1 MGEKLISFLVSTR
14 LTAIL
19 FIVFALAMAIGTF
32 IENDYGTV
40 TAKILIYNATWF
52 ELILGV
58 FVLNFLFNIKR
69 YNLLKFNKWP
79 VLMLH
84 LSWIL
89 IILGAFVTRYIGYEG
104 VMPIRENTS
113 SNTFLSE
120 KTYLTV
126 LVDGEHQGQP
136 ARKTIQDD
144 LLLSEHTNN
153 YFELN
158 YEFSGQDFT
167 IEYLDFIEDATEG
180 LVEASTGEKYL
191 KIVEASKGNRH
202 EHYLRSGEVTSIHNI
217 LFSLNS
223 PTEGAINITENE
235 GELFIS
241 SPFDGDFMR
250 MADQFQGTL
259 NKNENQP
266 LLLRSLYNSAGLQFV
281 FPDHVVEGKFE
292 IVKSED
298 ITQQDGLF
306 VKISSGNESKI
317 LGLLG
322 AKGIAN
328 DPKKISLAG
337 LDFQLTYGSLENKL
351 PFEIKLNDFIAE
363 KYPGT
368 EKSYSSFMSRVTVID
383 DETFDY
389 DIYMNH
395 ILNHS
400 GYRFFQA
407 SFDPDEKGTVLSV
420 NHDYFGTLITYIG
433 YFLLYIGLLGIMF
446 FGKTRFKDLAKQLE
460 KVKIKKQ
467 NLTLILILFS
477 GLVYSQ
483 DSHDHQEKI
492 NLKQL
497 DSIIIN
503 NPVDELHALKF
514 GSLVIQDSGGRMKPL
529 NTFASELLRKVSSSD
544 SYKNLN
550 ADQVLLSITKDP
562 LLWYNVPI
570 IYLKRGN
577 DSIRKI
583 AGRNS
588 KEKYAAFTDFFDKNG
603 NYKLASQLESS
614 YKSSLPNQFE
624 KDFIDVDRKIN
635 LLFSALDGKIL
646 KIFPI
651 PNDIGNKW
659 VSFSEIN
666 TTDFKGIDSL
676 YVKNILPLYLGSI
689 KNDIVTN
696 DYTNSTK
703 ILESI
708 KGFQNKYGSSILP
721 DENKIKAEILY
732 NKYDIFKKL
741 FSWYMYLGV
750 VLFFFLILKIL
761 KNRYSDIQNTVIKI
775 ISSVYPVLVVTSYI
789 PNVIAADNREVFL
802 INCLITLYGLLLLAY
817 IFLSKLN
824 AVQIVI
830 NLLKYHLILLFIL
843 HTLGLVARG
852 FIAGHAPWSD
862 AYESMIFVAWATVGI
877 GLAFGRKSDLT
888 IAATSFVASMILM
901 IAHWSWMDPEIA
913 NLVPVLDSYW
923 LMIHVSVIVGSYGPL
938 TLGMILGIVSLF
950 LILITNEKNKKKIGL
965 NLKELTIINELT
977 ITVGLIMLTIGNFLG
992 GQWANE
998 SWGRYWGWDPKETW
1012 ALISIMI
1019 YAFILHMR
1027 LIPGLRSKW
1036 IFNLM
1041 SIIAYASI
1049 LMTYFGVNFYLS
1061 GLHSYASGD
1070 KVITP
1075 DFVYYS
1081 SVFVFVLGFAS
1092 YFKYK
1097 KYFK

>member
-259 NKNENQP
+259 NKDENQP

-306 VKISSGNESKI
+306 VKISSENESKI

-741 FSWYMYLGV
+741 FSWYMYVGTLM
-750 VLFFFLILKIL
+750 FAFLIFQIFYDNKFVNYLVSISKFL
-761 KNRYSDIQNTVIKI
+761 I
-775 ISSVYPVLVVTSYI
+775 IS
-789 PNVIAADNREVFL
+789 
-802 INCLITLYGLLLLAY
+802 
-817 IFLSKLN
+817 
-824 AVQIVI
+824 
-830 NLLKYHLILLFIL
+830 LFIL

-1081 SVFVFVLGFAS
+1081 SVFVFILGFAS
-1092 YFKYK
+1092 YFKYQ

>member
-306 VKISSGNESKI
+306 VKISSENESKT

-651 PNDIGNKW
+651 PNDISNKW

-741 FSWYMYLGV
+741 FSWYMYVGTLM
-750 VLFFFLILKIL
+750 FAFLIFQIFYDNKFVNYLV
-761 KNRYSDIQNTVIKI
+761 S
-775 ISSVYPVLVVTSYI
+775 ISK
-789 PNVIAADNREVFL
+789 FL
-802 INCLITLYGLLLLAY
+802 IV
-817 IFLSKLN
+817 F
-824 AVQIVI
+824 
-830 NLLKYHLILLFIL
+830 LFIL

-950 LILITNEKNKKKIGL
+950 LILITNEKNKKKIDL

-1081 SVFVFVLGFAS
+1081 SVFVFILGFAS

>member
-259 NKNENQP
+259 NKDENQP

-306 VKISSGNESKI
+306 VKISSENESKI

-741 FSWYMYLGV
+741 FSWYMYVGTLM
-750 VLFFFLILKIL
+750 FAFLIFQIFYDNKFVNYL
-761 KNRYSDIQNTVIKI
+761 
-775 ISSVYPVLVVTSYI
+775 ISISK
-789 PNVIAADNREVFL
+789 FL
-802 INCLITLYGLLLLAY
+802 IV
-817 IFLSKLN
+817 S
-824 AVQIVI
+824 
-830 NLLKYHLILLFIL
+830 LFIL

-1081 SVFVFVLGFAS
+1081 SVFVFILGFAS
-1092 YFKYK
+1092 YFKYQ